1 MSTVK
6 IEGLAELQRKL
17 QELPGRIGTNVARR
31 AVYAAAAIIRDDA
44 IQRAPY
50 WHGPVSEGHP
60 PPGTLKKAIYVKYI
74 REQSN
79 ANQVVYFV
87 GVRHG
92 KSQQHV
98 GKNDVSYDA
107 YYWRWVE
114 FQQGHSPN
122 SVAYMRPAFDA
133 KQNAAVQVMKDTLAS
148 GISDEVAKL

>member
-6 IEGLAELQRKL
+6 IEGLAELQRRLK
-17 QELPGRIGTNVARR
+17 ELPERIGTNVVRR
-31 AVYAAAAIIRDDA
+31 SVYAAAALIRDDA
-44 IQRAPY
+44 RQRAPE
-50 WHGPVSEGHP
+50 WHGDVSEGHP

-74 REQSN
+74 SERSRN
-79 ANQVVYFV
+79 NRVVYFV

-92 KSQQHV
+92 KKHQHV
-98 GKNDVSYDA
+98 GKNDVSRDA

-133 KQNAAVQVMKDTLAS
+133 KQNAAVQIIKETLAA
-148 GISDEVAKL
+148 GISEEVAKL